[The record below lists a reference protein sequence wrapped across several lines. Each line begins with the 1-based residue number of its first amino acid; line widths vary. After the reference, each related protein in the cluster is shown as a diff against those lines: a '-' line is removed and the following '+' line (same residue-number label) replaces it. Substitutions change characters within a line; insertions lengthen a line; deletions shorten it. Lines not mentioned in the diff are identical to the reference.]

1 MSLLHQEDRDDAA
14 QGEDLAKGSSHVI
27 LASVLAAI
35 LVTVAI
41 AAYVIAGQKPPMATG
56 EIISVI
62 AHPQHTES
70 SGFDANG
77 SPMEKESFDQ
87 MLVFTRVRLHN
98 QSKDPLFIER
108 VQMDLTLGD
117 GIHSAYART
126 PGEYDQVFLA
136 YPGIPVPHESAWPL
150 NATLEPGQTIEGT
163 FVTNYGVSKAQ
174 FDARTGLGYTV
185 SFQYQ
190 PSLVLSPKGAITEQ

>member
-1 MSLLHQEDRDDAA
+1 M
-14 QGEDLAKGSSHVI
+14 GEELTKGSSHV
-27 LASVLAAI
+27 LVATVVAAV

-41 AAYVIAGQKPPMATG
+41 AAYVIAGQKAPMATG

-77 SPMEKESFDQ
+77 APMVKESFDQ
-87 MLVFTRVRLHN
+87 MLVFTRVRMHN
-98 QSKDPLFIER
+98 QSKDPLFIDK
-108 VQMDLTLGD
+108 VQMDLTLAD
-117 GIHSAYART
+117 GIHSAFART

-136 YPGIPVPHESAWPL
+136 YPGIPVPHDSALPL
-150 NATLEPGQTIEGT
+150 NATIEPGQTIEGT

-185 SFQYQ
+185 SFRYQ
-190 PSLVLSPKGAITEQ
+190 PSLVLAPKSPITEQ